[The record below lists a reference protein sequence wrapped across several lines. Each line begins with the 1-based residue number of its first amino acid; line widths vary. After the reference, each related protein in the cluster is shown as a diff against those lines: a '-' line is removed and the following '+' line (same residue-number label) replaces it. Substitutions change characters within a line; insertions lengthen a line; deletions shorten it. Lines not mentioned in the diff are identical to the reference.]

1 MPRSAALG
9 YGAPEEFGQVAGF
22 VLSPVDSCLT
32 GALIPVDGGASPW
45 PLEI

>member
-9 YGAPEEFGQVAGF
+9 YGEPEESGQVAGF

-32 GALIPVDGGASPW
+32 GPMIPLDGGA
-45 PLEI
+45 LRGL